1 MMFFLELPRMVRLQ
15 NHASQRFPIMHRQQL
30 RIASLASLISMG
42 LWSSGFAVAHGPGG
56 GNSNAGQ
63 GAGFHSSHTGRG
75 CVHHGDA
82 GHGARG
88 ASARNHG
95 GWIVPGYGFFFA
107 SIPAYCKLVYWEGV
121 PYYYADDVYYEWS
134 GTAGAYEQVQPPV
147 GLAESVNNGAAALRD
162 LFVFPNGAQSIEQ
175 LERDREECQRW
186 AAEQIGIHPTVA
198 AKRADY
204 LRADGA
210 CLEARDYSVE

>member
-1 MMFFLELPRMVRLQ
+1 
-15 NHASQRFPIMHRQQL
+15 MHRQTS
-30 RIASLASLISMG
+30 RFAIFVGLICIG
-42 LWSSGFAVAHGPGG
+42 LWSSGFAVAHGASG
-56 GNSNAGQ
+56 GNS
-63 GAGFHSSHTGRG
+63 S
-75 CVHHGDA
+75 A
-82 GHGARG
+82 GHGAGHGRSHHRAGWHGERG
-88 ASARNHG
+88 PIRSRIRRGGGDA
-95 GWIVPGYGFFFA
+95 GWIVPGYGFYFL
-107 SIPAYCKLVYWEGV
+107 SIPSYCALVYWDGV

-147 GLAESVNNGAAALRD
+147 GLAESVNNGAPALRD
-162 LFVFPNGAQSIEQ
+162 LFVFPNGDQSIEQ

-186 AAEQIGIHPTVA
+186 AAEQVGIHPTVA